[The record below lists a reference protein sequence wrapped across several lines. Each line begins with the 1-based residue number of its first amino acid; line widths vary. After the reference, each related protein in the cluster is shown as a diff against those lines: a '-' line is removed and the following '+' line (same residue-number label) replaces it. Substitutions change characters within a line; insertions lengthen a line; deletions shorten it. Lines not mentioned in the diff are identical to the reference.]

1 MKVHRF
7 TLILAGLSEMTEA
20 MANALYESGCDD
32 GSPGSSSGLAHVAFD
47 RQADSLEEA
56 IRSAVSDVRK
66 AGLSVER
73 VQIDDDALTELVDTS
88 A

>member
-1 MKVHRF
+1 MKIHRF
-7 TLILAGLSEMTEA
+7 SLILAGLSEMTEET
-20 MANALYESGCDD
+20 ANALYESGCDG
-32 GSPGSSSGLAHVAFD
+32 GSPGSSCGLAHVAFD
-47 RQADSLEEA
+47 READSLEGA

-73 VQIDDDALTELVDTS
+73 VQIDDEALTELVDTS

>member
-1 MKVHRF
+1 MKNHRF
-7 TLILAGLSEMTEA
+7 TLILDGLSEMTEDVT
-20 MANALYESGCDD
+20 NALYEAGCDD
-32 GSPGSSSGLAHVAFD
+32 GSPGSSESVTHIAFD
-47 RQADSLEEA
+47 REAESLEEA

-73 VQIDDDALTELVDTS
+73 VQIDDEALTELVDTS